1 MAVLGLRYCRGFSI
15 VETSGGY
22 SPVAVLCL
30 LIVVASLIAE
40 HGL

>member
-1 MAVLGLRYCRGFSI
+1 MAVLGLRCCKGFSL
-15 VETSGGY
+15 VETSRGY
-22 SPVAVLCL
+22 SPVAVLGL